1 MPRNRKWGCRTTSNN
16 CLLAMALWAVS
27 PKVARSHCG
36 IKSGGVR
43 DGVLADC
50 VAVKS
55 VGGQSAQESSLQP
68 GGKRLTV
75 SSDHFCTFI

>member
-1 MPRNRKWGCRTTSNN
+1 MAPW
-16 CLLAMALWAVS
+16 AMS

-36 IKSGGVR
+36 VKSKGAR

-50 VAVKS
+50 VAVES

-75 SSDHFCTFI
+75 SSDHFLYFCLNLKHFRGTFYT